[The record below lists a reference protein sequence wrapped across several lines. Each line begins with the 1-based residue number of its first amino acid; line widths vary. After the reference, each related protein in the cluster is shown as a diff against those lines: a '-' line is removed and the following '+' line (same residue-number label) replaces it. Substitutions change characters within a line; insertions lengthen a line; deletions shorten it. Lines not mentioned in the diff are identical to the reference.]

1 MTEKDYFG
9 KLISVIETISSDFN
23 SEKFY
28 NYLNNYDG
36 LNEYYKYCTSLDPL
50 SSTIK
55 YKNLR
60 ILCAQL
66 VKYLKTTY
74 ILFNKEELKYNPCI
88 LLNYWLYSR
97 LVNILRT
104 EDSSVI
110 ALTLGKLELIWNDIV
125 GHASY
130 KSSYNKCVPDN
141 SIVTQSDWRKRKR
154 LYDYCVNYDSIKKI
168 IPNFGKSC
176 PEYWSYV
183 ESHTSLY
190 KYFDTHCPKSN
201 YQCPEFY
208 KECKQYDPRDVLE
221 SFDCHAKMKQKKDEE
236 AAANARPALP
246 ASISADQ
253 EQDSRIPGGLQ
264 SPHNGTHPT
273 KKTGDI
279 LLGVVA
285 TSLTSG
291 ALYRFTPLGRIIR
304 NRFGRNNN
312 SMGNIHGG
320 EYGLFDYASES
331 YNPFT
336 GGGEEHYIG
345 YQPA

>member
-1 MTEKDYFG
+1 MVEQEFLG
-9 KLISVIETISSDFN
+9 NIISLLGSTPDDLF

-28 NYLNNYDG
+28 NNLNDDDG
-36 LNEYYKYCTSLDPL
+36 LNEYYEYCSPL
-50 SSTIK
+50 GPISKDIK
-55 YKNLR
+55 YRNLR

-74 ILFNKEELKYNPCI
+74 ILFNKEKLKYNPCI

-141 SIVTQSDWRKRKR
+141 SIVTQKDWRERRK
-154 LYDYCVNYDSIKKI
+154 LYEYFVNYGTIEKT
-168 IPNFGKSC
+168 IPVFKDTC

-208 KECKQYDPRDVLE
+208 KECKQYDPKDVLHK
-221 SFDCHAKMKQKKDEE
+221 FGCHARMKQKKDEE
-236 AAANARPALP
+236 AAANARPALQP
-246 ASISADQ
+246 SISADQ
-253 EQDSRIPGGLQ
+253 EQNSRIPGGLQ
-264 SPHNGTHPT
+264 SPHNGTHT
-273 KKTGDI
+273 AKKTGDI

-304 NRFGRNNN
+304 NGLGWNNN
-312 SMGNIHGG
+312 NMRNMHGS
-320 EYGLFDYASES
+320 EYGLFDYAPES
-331 YNPFT
+331 FNPYT